1 MTLRSHDFESC
12 ASASSATRPKFV
24 FCILLNFAVFYKKIA
39 FLLATNIIIWH
50 LKLIVKGGKIVYNN
64 KVNPRQ
70 GKMFF
75 MGKIIAIVN
84 QKGGVGKT
92 TTAVNLG
99 AYLAHLGKHV
109 LLVDVDPQGNAT
121 SGIGLEAKDLEH
133 GLYEA
138 LIEQKT
144 IFEIIKKTKQEKYH
158 IAPSTPAL
166 AGAGVEL
173 VTLEDREFRLL
184 RLLAAIKNEYDYVI
198 IDAPPSLGL
207 LTINSLVAA
216 DEVLIPVQS
225 EYYALEGLGQ
235 LLETISLVQN
245 NLKPELGIMGAVIT
259 MFDQRNKLSGQ
270 VMNELYQYFPNKVFR
285 SVIPRSVRLAEAP
298 SYGRSILH
306 YDKNSKGGR
315 AYERLAREIIDLESK
330 NF

>member
-1 MTLRSHDFESC
+1 
-12 ASASSATRPKFV
+12 
-24 FCILLNFAVFYKKIA
+24 
-39 FLLATNIIIWH
+39 
-50 LKLIVKGGKIVYNN
+50 
-64 KVNPRQ
+64 
-70 GKMFF
+70 

-99 AYLAHLGKHV
+99 SFLAHLGKHV

-121 SGIGLEAKDLEH
+121 SGIGINPKELEH
-133 GLYEA
+133 GIYEA
-138 LIEQKT
+138 LISQKD
-144 IFEIIKKTKQEKYH
+144 IFDVVKRTKQDRYSV
-158 IAPSTPAL
+158 APSTPAL

-173 VTLEDREFRLL
+173 VAMDNREYRLSRILESV
-184 RLLAAIKNEYDYVI
+184 KGEYDYLI

-207 LTINSLVAA
+207 LTVNSLVAA
-216 DEVLIPVQS
+216 DEVLIPIQS

-235 LLETISLVQN
+235 LLETITLVQN

-259 MFDQRNKLSGQ
+259 MFDQRNKLSGL

-285 SVIPRSVRLAEAP
+285 SIIPRSVRLAEAP

-306 YDKNSKGGR
+306 YDKSSKGAK
-315 AYERLAREIIDLESK
+315 AYERLAREVIDMENK
-330 NF
+330 NNF

>member
-1 MTLRSHDFESC
+1 
-12 ASASSATRPKFV
+12 
-24 FCILLNFAVFYKKIA
+24 
-39 FLLATNIIIWH
+39 
-50 LKLIVKGGKIVYNN
+50 
-64 KVNPRQ
+64 
-70 GKMFF
+70 
-75 MGKIIAIVN
+75 MGKIIAVVN

-99 AYLAHLGKHV
+99 AYLAHFGKHV
-109 LLVDVDPQGNAT
+109 LLVDADPQGNAT
-121 SGIGLEAKDLEH
+121 SGIGINPKELEH
-133 GLYEA
+133 GIYEA
-138 LIEQKT
+138 LINQKNIT
-144 IFEIIKKTKQEKYH
+144 DVIKRTKQEKYH

-173 VTLEDREFRLL
+173 VGMDDREFCLSRILNSV
-184 RLLAAIKNEYDYVI
+184 KGEYDYLL
-198 IDAPPSLGL
+198 IDAPPSLGI

-216 DEVLIPVQS
+216 DEILIPIQS

-245 NLKPELGIMGAVIT
+245 NLKAELGIMGAVIT
-259 MFDQRNKLSGQ
+259 MFDARNKLSSS
-270 VMNELYQYFPNKVFR
+270 VMGELYQYFPNRVFR

-315 AYERLAREIIDLESK
+315 AYERLAREIIDLEK
-330 NF
+330 